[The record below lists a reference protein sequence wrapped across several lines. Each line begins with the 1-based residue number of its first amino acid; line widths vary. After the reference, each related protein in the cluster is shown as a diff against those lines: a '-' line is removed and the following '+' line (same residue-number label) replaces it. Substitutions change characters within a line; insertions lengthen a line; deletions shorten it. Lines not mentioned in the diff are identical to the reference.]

1 MHSQSYTFAHTPG
14 VGTLVVVSHEEAAPE
29 AAMVLRVDFP
39 VAVVVG
45 LATSSFERGEWL
57 D

>member
-1 MHSQSYTFAHTPG
+1 MQLHWYTFAHTVG

-39 VAVVVG
+39 VAIVVG
-45 LATSSFERGEWL
+45 LATSSFERVE
-57 D
+57 